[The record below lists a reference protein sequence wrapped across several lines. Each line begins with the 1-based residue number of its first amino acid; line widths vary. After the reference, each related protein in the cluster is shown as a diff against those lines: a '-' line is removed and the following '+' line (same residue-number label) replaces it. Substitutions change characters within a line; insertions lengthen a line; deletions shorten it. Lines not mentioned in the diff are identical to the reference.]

1 MCVHSVPWAV
11 LTLPVFILQAGTAE
25 RVQTPGGA
33 APSALSAA
41 EVAAAERVQ
50 QAYQAH
56 FGESPLVRVSATGRV
71 ALPLPQRLTPAEL
84 AEEWAREGL
93 DTQQRRERATVG
105 FGGKGAYSHF
115 WGSDAPESDLWGN
128 PDFVVGLLGL
138 AASWRE
144 TCTTRILPSDPQ
156 RCLLQLGDLS
166 WYEDRRPDPLGH
178 KDHRGD
184 CVDVR
189 LFRTDHSRYEAY
201 YNQPDDRPAGKVGA
215 RGGYDRALTQAF
227 VEHAI
232 AYGAVDLF
240 FNDPGVVG
248 VKPLPGHDDHL
259 HLCLSVEQP

>member
-1 MCVHSVPWAV
+1 MSVHSAPWA
-11 LTLPVFILQAGTAE
+11 LLALPVFILQAEPPE
-25 RVQTPGGA
+25 RVQTPGGPPA
-33 APSALSAA
+33 TALSPG

-56 FGESPLVRVSATGRV
+56 FGESPPIFVAATGRV
-71 ALPLPQRLTPAEL
+71 ALPLPERLTKEAL

-93 DTQQRRERATVG
+93 DTPKRRERATVG

-115 WGSDAPESDLWGN
+115 WGSDAPESDLWGH

-144 TCTTRILPSDPQ
+144 TCTTRLLPADPQ

-201 YNQPDDRPAGKVGA
+201 YNQPDDRPADKAGPW
-215 RGGYDRALTQAF
+215 GGYDRALTQAF

-240 FNDPGVVG
+240 FNDPAVVG
-248 VKPLPGHDDHL
+248 VKPLTGHDDHL
-259 HLCLSVEQP
+259 HFCLRVEEP

>member
-1 MCVHSVPWAV
+1 
-11 LTLPVFILQAGTAE
+11 
-25 RVQTPGGA
+25 
-33 APSALSAA
+33 
-41 EVAAAERVQ
+41 VAAAERVQ
-50 QAYQAH
+50 QAYQAY
-56 FGESPLVRVSATGRV
+56 FGETTSVRVSAAGRV
-71 ALPLPQRLTPAEL
+71 ALPLPERLGPEAL

-93 DTQQRRERATVG
+93 DTPKRRERATVG

-144 TCTTRILPSDPQ
+144 TCTIRLLPEDPQ
-156 RCLLQLGDLS
+156 RCLLQFGDLS

-201 YNQPDDRPAGKVGA
+201 YNQPDDRPPDDRPPESRPEGKPGA
-215 RGGYDRALTQAF
+215 WGGYDRALTQAF
-227 VEHAI
+227 VDHAI

-240 FNDPGVVG
+240 FNDPAVVG

-259 HLCLSVEQP
+259 HFCLPAKKP